1 MRLGSLIGTIGAIC
15 VLLAGSSTGSSA
27 QGNLAQA
34 VKKLLLI
41 FPVDVTSASV
51 PAKDEMSQLMT
62 DVAVSRAVATK
73 TYSVTQF
80 YRGQPSITRLHN
92 DQQLTDADLQEPFSE
107 DNRKPVKIAKLIGYD
122 VALVGSLD
130 DYQFTDNQVT
140 VTVSGR
146 LIEVETGRV
155 IKTVVKNGASAKG
168 GTAKEDEK
176 ALEAGRAAAE
186 SVMADLFPLT
196 GPVQQAAPTP
206 TPKAEGGK
214 KKRSAGW
221 LIGLLVVG
229 LGVGIGLAAGGGGG
243 RGGALNPPSPP
254 Y

>member
-1 MRLGSLIGTIGAIC
+1 
-15 VLLAGSSTGSSA
+15 
-27 QGNLAQA
+27 
-34 VKKLLLI
+34 
-41 FPVDVTSASV
+41 
-51 PAKDEMSQLMT
+51 MSQLMT

-146 LIEVETGRV
+146 LIEVETGRKRKGRHREGGREGV
-155 IKTVVKNGASAKG
+155 GGRARGGRERDGRPLPADRSCAAGCSHADAKG
-168 GTAKEDEK
+168 GGWKEEAERRLADWTAGGWP
-176 ALEAGRAAAE
+176 GRGHW
-186 SVMADLFPLT
+186 SCRRWRRRPR
-196 GPVQQAAPTP
+196 
-206 TPKAEGGK
+206 
-214 KKRSAGW
+214 RSA
-221 LIGLLVVG
+221 
-229 LGVGIGLAAGGGGG
+229 
-243 RGGALNPPSPP
+243 
-254 Y
+254 